1 MATEPVTAP
10 MLGKVWKLVAQPGQ
24 RVAEDETVL
33 ILEAM
38 KMEIEV
44 VAPVSGTL
52 VEFKVGVGDSVDA
65 DDEVATIETSG

>member
-1 MATEPVTAP
+1 MRVPVTAP

-24 RVAEDETVL
+24 RVEEEETVL

-44 VAPVSGTL
+44 VAPAAGT
-52 VEFKVGVGDSVDA
+52 VVDFKVAEGDSVDA
-65 DDEVATIETSG
+65 DDEIAYIETD